1 MGVKWTTDQQHAIEC
16 CKGSVLVSAAAGS
29 GKTTVLVERVIRRL
43 TDEDNPC
50 SAEDLLIVTF
60 TRAATAQMREKIGAA
75 ILKRLSEDPTD
86 RHLRRQ
92 YMLLPFAKICT
103 IDSFCNDLVRENF
116 HALGIS
122 PDYSLLDN
130 ETAVIMKNDVCEAML
145 ERAYEED
152 SDGSFSELSDMMS
165 SGSSDEDFAKLII
178 KMYDISTAYPFPDLW
193 LDSLIEEYSQPDINK
208 SCWGGII
215 KKYVC
220 DMLDYCVS
228 SSNDMMTAMESD
240 PIVAD
245 AYGAAV
251 QSDINMYAEL
261 REKVNR
267 DWDEA
272 LEAFNTVKYMGL
284 GRVPKGYESETK
296 NAVMTARK
304 KLKDLLKKVPNIM
317 CVSSGEHSEDV
328 RLMRGPVTKLIE
340 LVKQFGREY
349 SAEKD
354 KMNSADFSDILHRAL
369 NLLAVSDG
377 SGGYIK
383 TDLAR
388 ELSSHYVEILV
399 DEYQDINEA
408 QDMIFRAISADENN
422 LFTVGDV
429 KQSIYRFRQA
439 MPEIFLRRRST
450 THSFESGKYPLGITL
465 GSNFR
470 SRVGVTSCVN
480 YIFRQLMSTEAG
492 ELEYDDSEALN
503 AAAKYPERDTPD
515 CELHVV
521 TDKGNRADT
530 LEAQARYV
538 ARYIDRTVREGK
550 TLVTKGG
557 ALRPAS
563 YGDFC
568 ILLRTAKNVSSVYA
582 NALSE
587 RGIPVFSP
595 ETGGFFEAAEISF
608 ILSLLRVLDNPVQ
621 DIPLAA
627 VMLSPLFGFSAGEL
641 ADIRASAKERLEA
654 GETEPLYRSVAASA
668 DEGDEKAAAFLKK
681 IESLRRLSLTLSAG
695 ELVRRVCEETGFDA
709 IAGAMPDG
717 ERRRLNI
724 GLLCDYAEKYEAA
737 GNLGLSGFIR
747 FIDKVARTSG
757 DLATAARP
765 SENADIVRIMTVHQ
779 SKGLEF
785 PICIFADMQHAF
797 NERDNTESVLIS
809 SSAGLGM
816 KRRTEDGISVYDT
829 ASRRAAVITSERMGR
844 SEEMRVL
851 YVALT
856 RAKENL
862 IMVTSVPN
870 PEKGLAKVAVECGI
884 GERANPFAVLRM
896 NNFSDLVLMAL
907 MRHPAAD
914 ELRKLSGIDVPIF
927 LPEKDRFKL
936 KVVVSD
942 SESFMTES
950 ANEQKIAAKPVFFD
964 EVQARLDYSDP
975 RSVLSS
981 VPAKRAAS
989 DGSER
994 GINREYFASS
1004 RPAFMSS
1011 GGLTPAQRGTAT
1023 HKFMQFSDYASAR
1036 ADIESE
1042 LARLVDGG
1050 FLSEDEGKAVNI
1062 GAAKRFFMSPLAE
1075 RIFASDNVMREKKF
1089 AALFPAKFFYPEL
1102 TGEAAEEKIVVQG
1115 IADCVFVE
1123 DGELVIVDYKTDTGV
1138 DAEALLDRYSA
1149 QLEIYREALSQALGM
1164 PVKETLLYS
1173 FFMNST
1179 VKVGTA

>member
-1 MGVKWTTDQQHAIEC
+1 MGVNWTTDQRHAIEC
-16 CKGSVLVSAAAGS
+16 RKGSVLVSAAAGS
-29 GKTTVLVERVIRRL
+29 GKTAVLVERVIRRL
-43 TDEDNPC
+43 TDKDNPC

-152 SDGSFSELSDMMS
+152 LDGRFSELSDMMS

-193 LDSLIEEYSQPDINK
+193 LDSLIGEYSQPDINK
-208 SCWGGII
+208 SRWGGII

-228 SSNDMMTAMESD
+228 SSRDMMIAMESD

-261 REKVNR
+261 REKINS

-272 LEAFNTVKYMGL
+272 LEAFKTVKYMSL

-296 NAVMTARK
+296 NVVTTARK
-304 KLKDLLKKVPNIM
+304 KLKDLLKKVPGIM
-317 CVSSGEHSEDV
+317 CVSSEEHADDM
-328 RLMRGPVTKLIE
+328 RLLRDPVTKLIE

-538 ARYIDRTVREGK
+538 AKYIERTVREGK
-550 TLVTKGG
+550 MLVTKGG
-557 ALRPAS
+557 ALHPAS

-654 GETEPLYRSVAASA
+654 GETEPLYRSVAVSA
-668 DEGDEKAAAFLKK
+668 DEGSKKAAAFLKK

-709 IAGAMPDG
+709 IVGAMPDG
-717 ERRRLNI
+717 ERRRLNV

-785 PICIFADMQHAF
+785 PICILADMQHAF

-862 IMVTSVPN
+862 VMVTSVPN

-896 NNFSDLVLMAL
+896 NNFSDLVLAAL

-914 ELRKLSGIDVPIF
+914 ELRKLSGVDVPIF
-927 LPEKDRFKL
+927 LSEKDRFKL

-950 ANEQKIAAKPVFFD
+950 ANEQKIAAKPVFFN

-1023 HKFMQFSDYASAR
+1023 HKFMQFSDYSAAR
-1036 ADIESE
+1036 ANIESE

-1089 AALFPAKFFYPEL
+1089 ASLFPAKFFYPEL

>member
-1 MGVKWTTDQQHAIEC
+1 MGVDWTTDQRHAIEC
-16 CKGSVLVSAAAGS
+16 RKGSVLVSAAAGS
-29 GKTTVLVERVIRRL
+29 GKTAVLVERVIRRL
-43 TDEDNPC
+43 TDKDNPC

-152 SDGSFSELSDMMS
+152 SDGRFSELSDMMS

-193 LDSLIEEYSQPDINK
+193 LDSLIGEYSQPDINK
-208 SCWGGII
+208 SRWGGII

-228 SSNDMMTAMESD
+228 SSRDMMTAMESD

-251 QSDINMYAEL
+251 QNDINMYAEL
-261 REKVNR
+261 REKINS

-272 LEAFNTVKYMGL
+272 LEAFKTVKYMSL

-296 NAVMTARK
+296 NVVTTARK
-304 KLKDLLKKVPNIM
+304 KLKDLLKKVPGIM
-317 CVSSGEHSEDV
+317 CVSSEEHADDM
-328 RLMRGPVTKLIE
+328 RLLRDPVTKLIE

-450 THSFESGKYPLGITL
+450 THSFESGRYPLGITL

-538 ARYIDRTVREGK
+538 AKYIERTVREGK
-550 TLVTKGG
+550 MLVTKGG
-557 ALRPAS
+557 ALHPAS

-641 ADIRASAKERLEA
+641 ADIRASAKERLET
-654 GETEPLYRSVAASA
+654 GETEPLYRSVAVSA
-668 DEGDEKAAAFLKK
+668 DEGSKKAAAFLKK

-695 ELVRRVCEETGFDA
+695 ELVRRVCDETGFDA
-709 IAGAMPDG
+709 VVGAMPDG
-717 ERRRLNI
+717 ERRRLNV

-785 PICIFADMQHAF
+785 PICILADMQHAF

-829 ASRRAAVITSERMGR
+829 ASRRATVITSERMGR

-862 IMVTSVPN
+862 VMVTSVPN

-896 NNFSDLVLMAL
+896 NNFSDLVLTAL

-914 ELRKLSGIDVPIF
+914 ELRKLSGVDVPIF
-927 LPEKDRFKL
+927 LSEKDRFKL

-950 ANEQKIAAKPVFFD
+950 ANEQKIAAKPVFFN

-1023 HKFMQFSDYASAR
+1023 HKFMQFSDYSAAR
-1036 ADIESE
+1036 ANIESE

>member
-1 MGVKWTTDQQHAIEC
+1 MGVNWTTDQRHAIEC
-16 CKGSVLVSAAAGS
+16 RKGSVLVSAAAGS
-29 GKTTVLVERVIRRL
+29 GKTAVLVERVIRRL
-43 TDEDNPC
+43 TDKDNPC

-152 SDGSFSELSDMMS
+152 LDGRFSELSDMMS

-178 KMYDISTAYPFPDLW
+178 KIYDISTAYPFPDLW
-193 LDSLIEEYSQPDINK
+193 LDSLIGEYSQPDINK
-208 SCWGGII
+208 SRWGGII

-228 SSNDMMTAMESD
+228 SSRDMMTAMESD

-251 QSDINMYAEL
+251 QSDINMYVEL
-261 REKVNR
+261 REKINS

-272 LEAFNTVKYMGL
+272 LEAFKTVKYMSL

-296 NAVMTARK
+296 NVVTTARK
-304 KLKDLLKKVPNIM
+304 KLKDLLKKVPGIM
-317 CVSSGEHSEDV
+317 CVSSEEHADDM
-328 RLMRGPVTKLIE
+328 RLLRDPVTKLIE

-369 NLLAVSDG
+369 ILLAVSDG

-538 ARYIDRTVREGK
+538 AKYIERTVREGK

-557 ALRPAS
+557 ALHPAS

-641 ADIRASAKERLEA
+641 ADIRASAKERLET

-668 DEGDEKAAAFLKK
+668 DEGNEKAAAFLKK

-709 IAGAMPDG
+709 IVGAMPDG
-717 ERRRLNI
+717 ERRRLNV

-785 PICIFADMQHAF
+785 PICILADMQHAF

-862 IMVTSVPN
+862 VMVTSVPN

-896 NNFSDLVLMAL
+896 NNFSDLVLTAL

-914 ELRKLSGIDVPIF
+914 ELRKLSGVDVPIF
-927 LPEKDRFKL
+927 LSEKDRFKL

-950 ANEQKIAAKPVFFD
+950 ANEQKMAAKPVFFN

-989 DGSER
+989 DGSEH

-1023 HKFMQFSDYASAR
+1023 HKFMQFSDYSAAR
-1036 ADIESE
+1036 AGIESE

>member
-240 PIVAD
+240 SIVAD

-328 RLMRGPVTKLIE
+328 RLMRGPMAKLIE

-503 AAAKYPERDTPD
+503 AAAEYPERDTPD

-557 ALRPAS
+557 ALHPAS

-668 DEGDEKAAAFLKK
+668 DEGNEKAAAFLKK

-709 IAGAMPDG
+709 IVGAMPDG

-914 ELRKLSGIDVPIF
+914 ELRKLSGVDVPIF
-927 LPEKDRFKL
+927 LSEKDRFKL

-950 ANEQKIAAKPVFFD
+950 ANEQKMAAKPVFFN

-1023 HKFMQFSDYASAR
+1023 HKFMQFSDYSAAR
-1036 ADIESE
+1036 AGIESE

-1115 IADCVFVE
+1115 IADCVLVE
-1123 DGELVIVDYKTDTGV
+1123 DGELVVVDYKTDTGV

>member
-1 MGVKWTTDQQHAIEC
+1 MGVDWTTDQRHAIEC
-16 CKGSVLVSAAAGS
+16 RKGSVLVSAAAGS
-29 GKTTVLVERVIRRL
+29 GKTAVLVERVIRRL
-43 TDEDNPC
+43 TDKDNPC

-152 SDGSFSELSDMMS
+152 SDGRFSELSDMMS

-193 LDSLIEEYSQPDINK
+193 LDSLIGEYSQPDINK
-208 SCWGGII
+208 SRWGGII

-228 SSNDMMTAMESD
+228 SSRDMMTAMESD

-251 QSDINMYAEL
+251 QNDINMYAEL
-261 REKVNR
+261 REKINS

-272 LEAFNTVKYMGL
+272 LEAFKTVKYMSL

-296 NAVMTARK
+296 NVVTTARK
-304 KLKDLLKKVPNIM
+304 KLKDLLKKVPGIM
-317 CVSSGEHSEDV
+317 CVSSEEHADDM
-328 RLMRGPVTKLIE
+328 RLLRDPVTKLIE

-422 LFTVGDV
+422 LFIVGDV

-470 SRVGVTSCVN
+470 SRLGVTSCVN

-492 ELEYDDSEALN
+492 ELEYDDFEALN

-538 ARYIDRTVREGK
+538 AKYIERTVREGK
-550 TLVTKGG
+550 MLVTKGG
-557 ALRPAS
+557 ALHPAS

-654 GETEPLYRSVAASA
+654 GETEPLYRSVAVSA
-668 DEGDEKAAAFLKK
+668 DEGSKKAAAFLKK

-709 IAGAMPDG
+709 IVGAMPDG
-717 ERRRLNI
+717 ERRRLNV

-785 PICIFADMQHAF
+785 PICILADMQHAF

-862 IMVTSVPN
+862 VMVTSVPN

-896 NNFSDLVLMAL
+896 NNFSDLVLTAL

-914 ELRKLSGIDVPIF
+914 ELRKLSGVDVPIF

-950 ANEQKIAAKPVFFD
+950 ANEQKIAAKPVFFN

-1023 HKFMQFSDYASAR
+1023 HKFMQFSDYSAAR
-1036 ADIESE
+1036 AGIESE

-1173 FFMNST
+1173 FFMNSA

>member
-1 MGVKWTTDQQHAIEC
+1 MGVNWTTDQRHAIEC
-16 CKGSVLVSAAAGS
+16 RKGSVLVSAAAGS
-29 GKTTVLVERVIRRL
+29 GKTAVLVERVIRRL
-43 TDEDNPC
+43 TDKDNPC

-152 SDGSFSELSDMMS
+152 SDGRFSELSDMMS

-208 SCWGGII
+208 SRWGGII

-228 SSNDMMTAMESD
+228 SSRDMMTAMESD

-261 REKVNR
+261 REKINS

-272 LEAFNTVKYMGL
+272 LEAFKTVKYMSL

-296 NAVMTARK
+296 NVVTTARK
-304 KLKDLLKKVPNIM
+304 KLKDLLKKVPGIM
-317 CVSSGEHSEDV
+317 CVSSEEHADDM
-328 RLMRGPVTKLIE
+328 RLLRDPVTKLIE

-538 ARYIDRTVREGK
+538 AKYIERTVREGK
-550 TLVTKGG
+550 MLVTKGG
-557 ALRPAS
+557 ALHPAS

-654 GETEPLYRSVAASA
+654 GETEPLYRSVAVSA
-668 DEGDEKAAAFLKK
+668 DGGSKKAAAFLKK

-709 IAGAMPDG
+709 LVGAMPDG
-717 ERRRLNI
+717 ERRRLNV

-785 PICIFADMQHAF
+785 PICILADMQHAF

-829 ASRRAAVITSERMGR
+829 ASRRATVITSERMGR

-862 IMVTSVPN
+862 VMVTSVPN

-896 NNFSDLVLMAL
+896 NNFSDLVLTAL

-914 ELRKLSGIDVPIF
+914 KLRKLSGVDVPIF
-927 LPEKDRFKL
+927 LSEKDRFKL

-950 ANEQKIAAKPVFFD
+950 ANEQKIAAKPVFFN

-1023 HKFMQFSDYASAR
+1023 HKFMQFSDYSAAR
-1036 ADIESE
+1036 AGIESE

>member
-1 MGVKWTTDQQHAIEC
+1 MGVNWTTDQRHAIEC

-152 SDGSFSELSDMMS
+152 SDGSFSGLSDMMS

-228 SSNDMMTAMESD
+228 SSNDMMAAMESD

-377 SGGYIK
+377 RGGYIK

-408 QDMIFRAISADENN
+408 QDMIFKAISADENN

-557 ALRPAS
+557 TLHPAS

-862 IMVTSVPN
+862 VMVTSVPN

-896 NNFSDLVLMAL
+896 NNFSDLVLTAL

-914 ELRKLSGIDVPIF
+914 ELRKLSGVDVPIF

-964 EVQARLDYSDP
+964 EVCERLDYSDP

-1023 HKFMQFSDYASAR
+1023 HKFMQFSDYAAAR

-1050 FLSEDEGKAVNI
+1050 FLSEDEGKAVNVS
-1062 GAAKRFFMSPLAE
+1062 AAKRFFMSSLAE

-1123 DGELVIVDYKTDTGV
+1123 DGKLVIVDYKTDTGV

-1149 QLEIYREALSQALGM
+1149 QLGIYREALSQALGM

-1179 VKVGTA
+1179 VKVGTV

>member
-16 CKGSVLVSAAAGS
+16 RKGSVLVSAAAGS

-152 SDGSFSELSDMMS
+152 SDGSFSGLSDMMS

-240 PIVAD
+240 SIVAD

-304 KLKDLLKKVPNIM
+304 KLKELLKKVPNIM

-354 KMNSADFSDILHRAL
+354 KMNSADFSDILHRTL

-377 SGGYIK
+377 RGGYIK

-408 QDMIFRAISADENN
+408 QDMIFKAISADENN

-450 THSFESGKYPLGITL
+450 THSFESGEYPLGITL

-550 TLVTKGG
+550 MLVTKGG
-557 ALRPAS
+557 ALHPAS

-654 GETEPLYRSVAASA
+654 GETEPLYRSVAVSA
-668 DEGDEKAAAFLKK
+668 DEGSKKAAAFLKK

-785 PICIFADMQHAF
+785 PICILADMQHAF

-896 NNFSDLVLMAL
+896 NNFSDLVLTAL

-914 ELRKLSGIDVPIF
+914 ELRKLSGVDVPIF

-964 EVQARLDYSDP
+964 EVCERLDYSDP

-1023 HKFMQFSDYASAR
+1023 HKFMQFSDYAAAR

-1050 FLSEDEGKAVNI
+1050 FLSEDEGKAVNVS
-1062 GAAKRFFMSPLAE
+1062 AAKRFFMSSLAE

-1102 TGEAAEEKIVVQG
+1102 TDEAAEEKIVVQG

-1123 DGELVIVDYKTDTGV
+1123 DGKLVIVDYKTDTGV

-1149 QLEIYREALSQALGM
+1149 QLGIYREALSQALGM

-1179 VKVGTA
+1179 VKVGTV

>member
-1 MGVKWTTDQQHAIEC
+1 MGVNWTTDQRHAIEC
-16 CKGSVLVSAAAGS
+16 RKGSVLVSAAAGS
-29 GKTTVLVERVIRRL
+29 GKTAVLVERVIRRL
-43 TDEDNPC
+43 TDKDNPC

-152 SDGSFSELSDMMS
+152 SDGSFSGLSDMMS

-193 LDSLIEEYSQPDINK
+193 LDSLIGEYSQPDINK
-208 SCWGGII
+208 SRWGGII

-228 SSNDMMTAMESD
+228 SSRDMMTAMESD

-261 REKVNR
+261 REKINS

-272 LEAFNTVKYMGL
+272 LEAFKTVKYMSL

-296 NAVMTARK
+296 NVVTTARK
-304 KLKDLLKKVPNIM
+304 KLKDLLKKVPGIM
-317 CVSSGEHSEDV
+317 CVSSEEHADDM
-328 RLMRGPVTKLIE
+328 RLLRDPVTKLIE

-538 ARYIDRTVREGK
+538 ARYIERTVREGK
-550 TLVTKGG
+550 MLVTKGG
-557 ALRPAS
+557 ALHPAS

-654 GETEPLYRSVAASA
+654 GETEPLYRSVTASA
-668 DEGDEKAAAFLKK
+668 DEGSKKAAAFLKK

-709 IAGAMPDG
+709 IVGAMPDG
-717 ERRRLNI
+717 ERRRLNV

-785 PICIFADMQHAF
+785 PICILADMQHAF

-862 IMVTSVPN
+862 VMVTSVPN

-896 NNFSDLVLMAL
+896 NNFSDLVLTAL

-914 ELRKLSGIDVPIF
+914 ELRKLSGVDVPIF
-927 LPEKDRFKL
+927 LSEKDRFKL

-950 ANEQKIAAKPVFFD
+950 ANEQKIAAKPVFFN

-1023 HKFMQFSDYASAR
+1023 HKFMQFSNYAAAR
-1036 ADIESE
+1036 AGIESE

-1089 AALFPAKFFYPEL
+1089 ASLFPAKFFYPEL

>member
-29 GKTTVLVERVIRRL
+29 GKTAVLVERVIRRL
-43 TDEDNPC
+43 TDKDNPC

-60 TRAATAQMREKIGAA
+60 TRAATAQMREKIGAT

-152 SDGSFSELSDMMS
+152 SDGSFSGLSDMMS

-240 PIVAD
+240 SIVAD

-354 KMNSADFSDILHRAL
+354 KMDSADFSDILHRAL

-377 SGGYIK
+377 RGGYIK
-383 TDLAR
+383 TDLAC

-408 QDMIFRAISADENN
+408 QDMIFKAISADENN

-439 MPEIFLRRRST
+439 MPEIFLRRRGT

-557 ALRPAS
+557 ALHPAS

-709 IAGAMPDG
+709 IVGAMPDG

-862 IMVTSVPN
+862 VMVTSVPN

-896 NNFSDLVLMAL
+896 NNFSDLVLTAL

-914 ELRKLSGIDVPIF
+914 ELRKLSGVDVPIF

-964 EVQARLDYSDP
+964 EVCERLDYSDP

-1023 HKFMQFSDYASAR
+1023 HKFMQFSDYAAAR

-1050 FLSEDEGKAVNI
+1050 FLSEDEGKAANI
-1062 GAAKRFFMSPLAE
+1062 GAAKRFFMSSLAE

-1149 QLEIYREALSQALGM
+1149 QLGIYREALSQALGM

-1179 VKVGTA
+1179 VKVGTV

>member
-1 MGVKWTTDQQHAIEC
+1 MGVNWTTDQRHAIEC
-16 CKGSVLVSAAAGS
+16 RKGSVLVSAAAGS
-29 GKTTVLVERVIRRL
+29 GKTAVLVERVIRRL
-43 TDEDNPC
+43 TDKNNPC

-152 SDGSFSELSDMMS
+152 SDGRFSELSDMMS

-193 LDSLIEEYSQPDINK
+193 LDSLIGEYSQPDINK
-208 SCWGGII
+208 SRWGGII

-228 SSNDMMTAMESD
+228 SSRDVMTAMESD

-251 QSDINMYAEL
+251 QSDINMYVEL
-261 REKVNR
+261 REKINS

-272 LEAFNTVKYMGL
+272 LEAFKTVKYMSL

-296 NAVMTARK
+296 NVVTTARK
-304 KLKDLLKKVPNIM
+304 KLKDLLKKVPGIM
-317 CVSSGEHSEDV
+317 CVSSEEHADDM
-328 RLMRGPVTKLIE
+328 RLLRDPVTKLIE

-538 ARYIDRTVREGK
+538 AKYIERTVREGK
-550 TLVTKGG
+550 MLVTKGG
-557 ALRPAS
+557 ALHPAS

-587 RGIPVFSP
+587 RDIPVFSP

-641 ADIRASAKERLEA
+641 ADIRASAKERLET
-654 GETEPLYRSVAASA
+654 GETEPLYRSVAVSA
-668 DEGDEKAAAFLKK
+668 DEGSKKAAAFLKK

-709 IAGAMPDG
+709 IVGAMPDG
-717 ERRRLNI
+717 ERRRLNV

-785 PICIFADMQHAF
+785 PICILADMQHAF

-862 IMVTSVPN
+862 VMVTSVPN

-896 NNFSDLVLMAL
+896 NNFSDLVLTAL

-914 ELRKLSGIDVPIF
+914 ELRKLSGVDVPIF
-927 LPEKDRFKL
+927 LSEKDRFKL

-950 ANEQKIAAKPVFFD
+950 ANEQKIAAKPVFFN

-1023 HKFMQFSDYASAR
+1023 HKFMQFSDYSAAR
-1036 ADIESE
+1036 AGIESE

>member
-130 ETAVIMKNDVCEAML
+130 ETAVIMKNDICEVML

-152 SDGSFSELSDMMS
+152 LDGSFSGLSDMMS

-228 SSNDMMTAMESD
+228 SSNDMMAAMESD
-240 PIVAD
+240 SIVAD

-251 QSDINMYAEL
+251 QSDINMYADL
-261 REKVNR
+261 REKVNS

-272 LEAFNTVKYMGL
+272 LEAFKTVKYMSL

-296 NAVMTARK
+296 NVVTTARK
-304 KLKDLLKKVPNIM
+304 KLKDLLKKVPGIM
-317 CVSSGEHSEDV
+317 CVSSEEHADDM
-328 RLMRGPVTKLIE
+328 RLLRDPVTKLIE

-408 QDMIFRAISADENN
+408 QDMIFRAISVDENN

-503 AAAKYPERDTPD
+503 AAAEYPERDTPD

-557 ALRPAS
+557 ALHPAS

-668 DEGDEKAAAFLKK
+668 DEGNEKAAAFLKK

-709 IAGAMPDG
+709 IVGAMPDG
-717 ERRRLNI
+717 ERRRLNV

-862 IMVTSVPN
+862 VMVTSVPN

-927 LPEKDRFKL
+927 LPEKDRFRL

-950 ANEQKIAAKPVFFD
+950 ANEQKIAAKPVFFN

-975 RSVLSS
+975 RSALSS

-1023 HKFMQFSDYASAR
+1023 HKFMQFSDYAAAR

-1138 DAEALLDRYSA
+1138 DTEALLDRYSA

>member
-152 SDGSFSELSDMMS
+152 SDGSFSGLSDMMS

-208 SCWGGII
+208 SCWGVII

-228 SSNDMMTAMESD
+228 SSNDMMAAMESD
-240 PIVAD
+240 SIVAD

-284 GRVPKGYESETK
+284 GRVSKGYESETK

-304 KLKDLLKKVPNIM
+304 KLKDLLRKVPNIM

-377 SGGYIK
+377 RGGYIK

-408 QDMIFRAISADENN
+408 QDMIFKAISADENN

-503 AAAKYPERDTPD
+503 AAAEYPERDTPD

-557 ALRPAS
+557 ALHPAS

-785 PICIFADMQHAF
+785 PICILADMQHAF

-896 NNFSDLVLMAL
+896 NNFSDLVLTAL

-914 ELRKLSGIDVPIF
+914 ELRKLSGVDLPIF

-964 EVQARLDYSDP
+964 EVCERLDYSDP

-1023 HKFMQFSDYASAR
+1023 HKFMQFSNYAAAR

-1062 GAAKRFFMSPLAE
+1062 GAAKRFFMSSFAE

-1123 DGELVIVDYKTDTGV
+1123 DGKLVIVDYKTDTGV

-1149 QLEIYREALSQALGM
+1149 QLGIYREALSQALGM

-1179 VKVGTA
+1179 VKVGTV

>member
-1 MGVKWTTDQQHAIEC
+1 MGVNWTTDQRHAIEC
-16 CKGSVLVSAAAGS
+16 RKGSVLVSAAAGS
-29 GKTTVLVERVIRRL
+29 GKTAVLVERVIRRL
-43 TDEDNPC
+43 TDKDNPC

-86 RHLRRQ
+86 RHLRCQ

-152 SDGSFSELSDMMS
+152 LDGRFSELSDMMS

-193 LDSLIEEYSQPDINK
+193 LDSLIGEYSQPDINK
-208 SCWGGII
+208 SRWGGII

-228 SSNDMMTAMESD
+228 SSRDMMTAMESD

-261 REKVNR
+261 REKINS

-272 LEAFNTVKYMGL
+272 LEAFKTVKYMSL

-296 NAVMTARK
+296 NVVTTARK
-304 KLKDLLKKVPNIM
+304 KLKDLLKKVPGIM
-317 CVSSGEHSEDV
+317 CVSSEEHADDM
-328 RLMRGPVTKLIE
+328 RLLRDPVTKLIE

-538 ARYIDRTVREGK
+538 AKYIERTVREGK
-550 TLVTKGG
+550 MLVTKGG
-557 ALRPAS
+557 ALHPAS

-654 GETEPLYRSVAASA
+654 GETEPLYRSVAVSA
-668 DEGDEKAAAFLKK
+668 DEGSKKAAAFLKK

-709 IAGAMPDG
+709 VVGAMPDG
-717 ERRRLNI
+717 ERRRLNV

-785 PICIFADMQHAF
+785 PICILADMQHAF

-829 ASRRAAVITSERMGR
+829 ASRRATVITSERMGR

-862 IMVTSVPN
+862 VMVTSVPN

-896 NNFSDLVLMAL
+896 NNFSDLVLTAL

-914 ELRKLSGIDVPIF
+914 ELRKLSGVDVPIF
-927 LPEKDRFKL
+927 LSEKDRFKL

-950 ANEQKIAAKPVFFD
+950 ANEQKIAAKPVFFN

-1023 HKFMQFSDYASAR
+1023 HKFMQFSDYSAAR
-1036 ADIESE
+1036 ANIESE

-1089 AALFPAKFFYPEL
+1089 ASLFPAKFFYPEL

>member
-29 GKTTVLVERVIRRL
+29 GKTAVLVERVIRRL
-43 TDEDNPC
+43 TDKDNPC

-152 SDGSFSELSDMMS
+152 SDGSFSGLSDMMS

-208 SCWGGII
+208 SCWGVII

-228 SSNDMMTAMESD
+228 SSNDMMAAMESD
-240 PIVAD
+240 SIVAD
-245 AYGAAV
+245 AYSAAV

-296 NAVMTARK
+296 NTVMTARK
-304 KLKDLLKKVPNIM
+304 KLKELLKKVPNIM

-377 SGGYIK
+377 RGGYIK

-408 QDMIFRAISADENN
+408 QDMIFKAISADENN

-450 THSFESGKYPLGITL
+450 THSFESGEYPLGITL

-709 IAGAMPDG
+709 IVGAMPDG

-862 IMVTSVPN
+862 VMVTSVPN

-896 NNFSDLVLMAL
+896 NNFSDLVLTAL

-914 ELRKLSGIDVPIF
+914 ELRKLSGVDVPIF

-964 EVQARLDYSDP
+964 EVCERLDYSDP

-1023 HKFMQFSDYASAR
+1023 HKFMQFSDYAAAR

-1050 FLSEDEGKAVNI
+1050 FLSEDEGKAVNVS
-1062 GAAKRFFMSPLAE
+1062 AAKRFFMSSLAE

-1123 DGELVIVDYKTDTGV
+1123 DGKLVIVDYKTDTGV

-1149 QLEIYREALSQALGM
+1149 QLGIYREALSQALGM

-1179 VKVGTA
+1179 VKVGTV

>member
-16 CKGSVLVSAAAGS
+16 RKGSVLVSAAAGS

-152 SDGSFSELSDMMS
+152 SDGSFSGLSDMMS

-228 SSNDMMTAMESD
+228 SSNDMMAAMESD
-240 PIVAD
+240 SIVAD

-354 KMNSADFSDILHRAL
+354 EMNSADFSDILHRAL

-377 SGGYIK
+377 RGGYIK

-408 QDMIFRAISADENN
+408 QDMIFKAISADENN

-492 ELEYDDSEALN
+492 ELKYDDSEALN

-557 ALRPAS
+557 ALHPAS

-587 RGIPVFSP
+587 RGIPIFSP

-709 IAGAMPDG
+709 IVGAMPDG
-717 ERRRLNI
+717 ERRRLNV

-785 PICIFADMQHAF
+785 PICILADMQHAF

-862 IMVTSVPN
+862 VMVTSVPN

-914 ELRKLSGIDVPIF
+914 ELRKLSGVDVPIF

-964 EVQARLDYSDP
+964 EVCERLDYSDP

-1023 HKFMQFSDYASAR
+1023 HKFMQFSDYAAAR

-1050 FLSEDEGKAVNI
+1050 FLSEEEGKAVNVS
-1062 GAAKRFFMSPLAE
+1062 AAKRFFMSSLAE

-1102 TGEAAEEKIVVQG
+1102 MGEAAEEKIVVQG

-1123 DGELVIVDYKTDTGV
+1123 DGKLVIVDYKTDTGV

-1179 VKVGTA
+1179 VKVGTV

>member
-16 CKGSVLVSAAAGS
+16 RKGSVLVSAAAGS
-29 GKTTVLVERVIRRL
+29 GKTAVLVERVIRRL
-43 TDEDNPC
+43 TDKDNPC

-145 ERAYEED
+145 ERAYEENL
-152 SDGSFSELSDMMS
+152 DGRFSELSDMMS

-193 LDSLIEEYSQPDINK
+193 LDSLIGEYSQPDINK
-208 SCWGGII
+208 SRWGGII

-228 SSNDMMTAMESD
+228 SSNDMMAAMESD
-240 PIVAD
+240 SIVAD

-261 REKVNR
+261 HEKVNR

-377 SGGYIK
+377 RGGYIK

-408 QDMIFRAISADENN
+408 QDMIFKAISADENN

-530 LEAQARYV
+530 LEAQARYI
-538 ARYIDRTVREGK
+538 AKYIERTVREGK
-550 TLVTKGG
+550 MLVTKGG
-557 ALRPAS
+557 ALHPAS

-654 GETEPLYRSVAASA
+654 GETEPLYRSVAVSA
-668 DEGDEKAAAFLKK
+668 DGGSKKAAAFLKK

-709 IAGAMPDG
+709 IVGAMPDG

-785 PICIFADMQHAF
+785 PICILADMQHAF
-797 NERDNTESVLIS
+797 NERDNIESVLIS

-862 IMVTSVPN
+862 VMVTSVPN

-914 ELRKLSGIDVPIF
+914 ELRKLSGVDVPIF

-964 EVQARLDYSDP
+964 EVCERLDYSDP

-981 VPAKRAAS
+981 VSAKRAAS

-1023 HKFMQFSDYASAR
+1023 HKFMQFSDYAAAR

-1149 QLEIYREALSQALGM
+1149 QLGIYREALSQALGM

-1179 VKVGTA
+1179 VKVGTV

>member
-1 MGVKWTTDQQHAIEC
+1 MGVNWTTDQRHAIEC
-16 CKGSVLVSAAAGS
+16 RKGSVLVSAAAGS
-29 GKTTVLVERVIRRL
+29 GKTAVLVERVIRRL
-43 TDEDNPC
+43 TDKDNPC

-152 SDGSFSELSDMMS
+152 LDGRFSELSDMMS

-193 LDSLIEEYSQPDINK
+193 LDSLIGEYSQPDINK
-208 SCWGGII
+208 SRWGGII

-228 SSNDMMTAMESD
+228 SSRDMMTAMESD

-261 REKVNR
+261 REKINS

-272 LEAFNTVKYMGL
+272 LEAFKTVKYMSL

-296 NAVMTARK
+296 NVVTTARK
-304 KLKDLLKKVPNIM
+304 KLKDLLKKVPGIM
-317 CVSSGEHSEDV
+317 CVSSEEHADDM
-328 RLMRGPVTKLIE
+328 RLLRDPVTKLIE

-538 ARYIDRTVREGK
+538 AKYIERTVREGK
-550 TLVTKGG
+550 MLVTKGG
-557 ALRPAS
+557 ALHPAS

-641 ADIRASAKERLEA
+641 ADIRASAKERLET

-709 IAGAMPDG
+709 IVGAMPDG
-717 ERRRLNI
+717 ERRRLNV

-785 PICIFADMQHAF
+785 PICILADMQHAF

-862 IMVTSVPN
+862 VMVTSVPN

-884 GERANPFAVLRM
+884 GERANPFAVLIM
-896 NNFSDLVLMAL
+896 NNFSDLVLTAL

-914 ELRKLSGIDVPIF
+914 ELRKLSGVDVPIF
-927 LPEKDRFKL
+927 LSEKDRFKL

-950 ANEQKIAAKPVFFD
+950 ANEQKIAAKPVFFN

-1023 HKFMQFSDYASAR
+1023 HKFMQFSDYSAAR
-1036 ADIESE
+1036 AGIESE

-1089 AALFPAKFFYPEL
+1089 ASLFPAKFFYPEL

-1138 DAEALLDRYSA
+1138 DAETLLDRYSA

>member
-29 GKTTVLVERVIRRL
+29 GKTAVLVERVIRRL

-152 SDGSFSELSDMMS
+152 SDGSFSGLSDMMS

-240 PIVAD
+240 SIVAD

-304 KLKDLLKKVPNIM
+304 KLKELLKKVPNIM

-377 SGGYIK
+377 RGGYIK

-408 QDMIFRAISADENN
+408 QDMIFKAISADENN

-450 THSFESGKYPLGITL
+450 THSFESGEYPLGITL

-557 ALRPAS
+557 ALHPAS

-654 GETEPLYRSVAASA
+654 GETEPLYRSVTASA

-797 NERDNTESVLIS
+797 NERDNTEAVLIS

-862 IMVTSVPN
+862 VMVTSVPN

-914 ELRKLSGIDVPIF
+914 ELRKLSGVDVPIF

-950 ANEQKIAAKPVFFD
+950 ANEQKIAAKPVFFN
-964 EVQARLDYSDP
+964 EVCERLDYSDP

-1023 HKFMQFSDYASAR
+1023 HKFMQFSNYAAAR

-1062 GAAKRFFMSPLAE
+1062 GAAKRFFMSLLAE

-1123 DGELVIVDYKTDTGV
+1123 DGKLVIVDYKTDTGV

-1149 QLEIYREALSQALGM
+1149 QLGIYREALSQALGM

-1179 VKVGTA
+1179 VKVGTV

>member
-86 RHLRRQ
+86 RHLRCQ

-152 SDGSFSELSDMMS
+152 SDGSFSGLSDMMS

-208 SCWGGII
+208 SCWGVII

-228 SSNDMMTAMESD
+228 SSNDMMAAMESD
-240 PIVAD
+240 SIVAD

-284 GRVPKGYESETK
+284 GRVSKGYESETK

-304 KLKDLLKKVPNIM
+304 KLKDLLRKVPNIM

-377 SGGYIK
+377 RGGYIK

-408 QDMIFRAISADENN
+408 QDMIFKAISADENN

-503 AAAKYPERDTPD
+503 AAAEYPERDTPD

-557 ALRPAS
+557 ALHPAS

-785 PICIFADMQHAF
+785 PICILADMQHAF

-896 NNFSDLVLMAL
+896 NNFSDLVLTAL

-914 ELRKLSGIDVPIF
+914 ELRKLSGVDVPIF

-942 SESFMTES
+942 SESFMAES

-964 EVQARLDYSDP
+964 EVCERLDYSDP

-1023 HKFMQFSDYASAR
+1023 HKFMQFSNYAAAR

-1042 LARLVDGG
+1042 LARLVDVG

-1123 DGELVIVDYKTDTGV
+1123 DGKLVIVDYKTDTGV

-1149 QLEIYREALSQALGM
+1149 QLGIYREALSQALGM

-1179 VKVGTA
+1179 VKVGTV

>member
-1 MGVKWTTDQQHAIEC
+1 MGVDWTTDQRHAIEC
-16 CKGSVLVSAAAGS
+16 RKGSVLVSAAAGS

-152 SDGSFSELSDMMS
+152 SDGSFSGLSDMMS

-272 LEAFNTVKYMGL
+272 LEAFKTVKYMSL

-296 NAVMTARK
+296 NVVTTARK

-340 LVKQFGREY
+340 LVKQFAREY

-503 AAAKYPERDTPD
+503 AAAEYPERDTPD

-538 ARYIDRTVREGK
+538 ARYIDRTAREGK

-717 ERRRLNI
+717 ERRRLNV

-927 LPEKDRFKL
+927 LPEKDRFRL

-950 ANEQKIAAKPVFFD
+950 ANEQKTAAKPVFFD

-1023 HKFMQFSDYASAR
+1023 HKFMQFSDYAAAR

-1138 DAEALLDRYSA
+1138 DAEAQHDRYSA

-1173 FFMNST
+1173 FLMNST

>member
-86 RHLRRQ
+86 RHLRCQ

-152 SDGSFSELSDMMS
+152 SDGSFSGLSDMMS

-228 SSNDMMTAMESD
+228 SSNDMMAAMESD
-240 PIVAD
+240 SIVAD

-272 LEAFNTVKYMGL
+272 LEAFNTVKYMSL

-328 RLMRGPVTKLIE
+328 RLMCGPVTKLIE

-377 SGGYIK
+377 RGGYIK

-408 QDMIFRAISADENN
+408 QDMIFKAISADENN

-557 ALRPAS
+557 ALHPAS

-668 DEGDEKAAAFLKK
+668 DEGDEKAATFLKK

-785 PICIFADMQHAF
+785 PICILADMQHAF

-896 NNFSDLVLMAL
+896 NNFSDLVLTAL

-914 ELRKLSGIDVPIF
+914 ELRKLSGVDVPIF

-964 EVQARLDYSDP
+964 EVCGRLDYSDP

-1023 HKFMQFSDYASAR
+1023 HKFMQFSDYAAAR
-1036 ADIESE
+1036 VDIESE
-1042 LARLVDGG
+1042 LARLVDDG

-1149 QLEIYREALSQALGM
+1149 QLGIYREALSQALGM

-1179 VKVGTA
+1179 VKVGTV

>member
-1 MGVKWTTDQQHAIEC
+1 MGVDWTTDQRHAIEC
-16 CKGSVLVSAAAGS
+16 RKGSVLVSAAAGS

-272 LEAFNTVKYMGL
+272 LEAFKTVKYMSL

-296 NAVMTARK
+296 NVVTTARK

-340 LVKQFGREY
+340 LVKQFAREY

-439 MPEIFLRRRST
+439 IPEIFLRRRST

-503 AAAKYPERDTPD
+503 AAAEYPERDTPD

-717 ERRRLNI
+717 ERRRLNV

-927 LPEKDRFKL
+927 LPEKDRFRL

-950 ANEQKIAAKPVFFD
+950 ANEQKTAAKPVFFD

-1023 HKFMQFSDYASAR
+1023 HKFMQFSDYAAAR

>member
-152 SDGSFSELSDMMS
+152 SDGSFSGLSDMMS

-193 LDSLIEEYSQPDINK
+193 LDSLIWEYSQPDINK
-208 SCWGGII
+208 SRWGGII

-228 SSNDMMTAMESD
+228 SSRDMMTAMESD

-261 REKVNR
+261 REKINS

-272 LEAFNTVKYMGL
+272 LEAFKTVKYMSL

-296 NAVMTARK
+296 NVVTTARK
-304 KLKDLLKKVPNIM
+304 KLKDLLKKVPGIM
-317 CVSSGEHSEDV
+317 CVSSEEHADDM
-328 RLMRGPVTKLIE
+328 RLLRDPVTKLIE

-503 AAAKYPERDTPD
+503 AAAEYPERDTPD

-747 FIDKVARTSG
+747 FIDKVARMSG

-927 LPEKDRFKL
+927 LPEKDRFRL

-950 ANEQKIAAKPVFFD
+950 ANEQKTAAKPVFFD

-975 RSVLSS
+975 RSALSS

-1023 HKFMQFSDYASAR
+1023 HKFMQFSDYAAAR

-1179 VKVGTA
+1179 VKVGTV

>member
-1 MGVKWTTDQQHAIEC
+1 MGVNWTTDQRHAIEC
-16 CKGSVLVSAAAGS
+16 RKGSVLVSAAAGS
-29 GKTTVLVERVIRRL
+29 GKTAVLVERVIRRL
-43 TDEDNPC
+43 TDKDNPC

-152 SDGSFSELSDMMS
+152 SDGSFSGLSDMMS

-178 KMYDISTAYPFPDLW
+178 KIYDISTAYPFPDLW

-284 GRVPKGYESETK
+284 GRVSKGYESETK

-317 CVSSGEHSEDV
+317 CVSSGEHAEDV

-354 KMNSADFSDILHRAL
+354 KMNSADFSDILHRAF

-377 SGGYIK
+377 RGGYIK

-408 QDMIFRAISADENN
+408 QDMIFKAISADENN

-557 ALRPAS
+557 ALHPAS

-668 DEGDEKAAAFLKK
+668 DEGDEKTAAFLKK

-785 PICIFADMQHAF
+785 PICILADMQHVF

-862 IMVTSVPN
+862 VMVTSVPN

-896 NNFSDLVLMAL
+896 NNFSDLVLTAL

-914 ELRKLSGIDVPIF
+914 ELRKLSGVDVPIF

-964 EVQARLDYSDP
+964 EVCERLDYSDP

-1023 HKFMQFSDYASAR
+1023 HKFMQFSNYAAAR

-1050 FLSEDEGKAVNI
+1050 FLSEDEGKAVNVS
-1062 GAAKRFFMSPLAE
+1062 AAKRFFMSSLAE

-1123 DGELVIVDYKTDTGV
+1123 DGKLVIVDYKTDTGV

-1149 QLEIYREALSQALGM
+1149 QLGIYREALSQALGM
-1164 PVKETLLYS
+1164 PVKETILYS

-1179 VKVGTA
+1179 VKVGTV

>member
-50 SAEDLLIVTF
+50 SAENLLIVTF

-152 SDGSFSELSDMMS
+152 SDGSFSGLSDMMS

-245 AYGAAV
+245 AYGTAV

-284 GRVPKGYESETK
+284 GRAPKGYESETK

-328 RLMRGPVTKLIE
+328 RLMRGPVTKLIK

-377 SGGYIK
+377 RGGYIK

-408 QDMIFRAISADENN
+408 QDMIFKAISADENN

-557 ALRPAS
+557 ALHPAS

-785 PICIFADMQHAF
+785 PICILADMQHAF

-862 IMVTSVPN
+862 VMVTSVPN

-896 NNFSDLVLMAL
+896 NNFSDLVLTAL

-914 ELRKLSGIDVPIF
+914 ELRKLSGVDVPIF

-964 EVQARLDYSDP
+964 EVCERLDYSDP

-1023 HKFMQFSDYASAR
+1023 HKFMQFSDYAAAR

-1149 QLEIYREALSQALGM
+1149 QLGIYREALSQALGM

-1179 VKVGTA
+1179 VKVGTV

>member
-152 SDGSFSELSDMMS
+152 SDGSFSGLSDMMS

-228 SSNDMMTAMESD
+228 SSRDMMTAMESD

-261 REKVNR
+261 RKKVNR

-317 CVSSGEHSEDV
+317 CVSSGEHAEDV

-369 NLLAVSDG
+369 NLFAVSDG

-408 QDMIFRAISADENN
+408 QDMIFKAISADENN

-439 MPEIFLRRRST
+439 MPEIFLRRRGT
-450 THSFESGKYPLGITL
+450 THSFESGEYPLGITL

-587 RGIPVFSP
+587 RGIPAFSP

-654 GETEPLYRSVAASA
+654 GEAEPLYRSVAASA
-668 DEGDEKAAAFLKK
+668 DEGDKKAAAFLKK

-709 IAGAMPDG
+709 IVGAMPDG
-717 ERRRLNI
+717 ERRRLNV

-785 PICIFADMQHAF
+785 PICILADMQHAF

-809 SSAGLGM
+809 SSVGLGM

-914 ELRKLSGIDVPIF
+914 ELRKLSGVDVPIF

-964 EVQARLDYSDP
+964 EVCERLDYSDP

-1023 HKFMQFSDYASAR
+1023 HKFMQFSDYAAAR

-1042 LARLVDGG
+1042 LARLVDVG
-1050 FLSEDEGKAVNI
+1050 FLSEEEGKAVNVS
-1062 GAAKRFFMSPLAE
+1062 AAKRFFMSSLAE

-1089 AALFPAKFFYPEL
+1089 AALFPAKFFYSEL

-1123 DGELVIVDYKTDTGV
+1123 DGKLVIVDYKTDTGV

-1149 QLEIYREALSQALGM
+1149 QLGIYREALSQALGM
-1164 PVKETLLYS
+1164 PIKETLLYS

-1179 VKVGTA
+1179 VKVGTV

>member
-1 MGVKWTTDQQHAIEC
+1 MGVNWTTDQRHAIEC
-16 CKGSVLVSAAAGS
+16 RKGSVLVSAAAGS
-29 GKTTVLVERVIRRL
+29 GKTAVLVERVIRRL
-43 TDEDNPC
+43 TDKDNPC

-152 SDGSFSELSDMMS
+152 LDGRFSELSDMMS

-193 LDSLIEEYSQPDINK
+193 LDSLIGEYSQPDINK
-208 SCWGGII
+208 SRWGGII

-228 SSNDMMTAMESD
+228 SSRDMMTAMESD

-261 REKVNR
+261 REKINS

-272 LEAFNTVKYMGL
+272 LEAFKTVKYMSL

-296 NAVMTARK
+296 NVVTTARK
-304 KLKDLLKKVPNIM
+304 KLKDLLKKVPGIM
-317 CVSSGEHSEDV
+317 CVSSEEHADDM
-328 RLMRGPVTKLIE
+328 RLLRDPVTKLIE

-450 THSFESGKYPLGITL
+450 THSFESGRYPLGITL

-538 ARYIDRTVREGK
+538 AKYIERTVREGK
-550 TLVTKGG
+550 MLVTKGG
-557 ALRPAS
+557 ALHPAS

-641 ADIRASAKERLEA
+641 ADIRASAKERLET
-654 GETEPLYRSVAASA
+654 GETEPLYRSVAVSA
-668 DEGDEKAAAFLKK
+668 DEGSKKAAAFLKK

-695 ELVRRVCEETGFDA
+695 ELVRRVCDETGFDA
-709 IAGAMPDG
+709 VVGAMPDG
-717 ERRRLNI
+717 ERRRLNV

-785 PICIFADMQHAF
+785 PICILADMQHAF

-829 ASRRAAVITSERMGR
+829 ASRRATVITSERMGR

-862 IMVTSVPN
+862 VMVTSVPN

-896 NNFSDLVLMAL
+896 NNFSDLVLTAL

-914 ELRKLSGIDVPIF
+914 ELRKLSGVDVPIF
-927 LPEKDRFKL
+927 LSEKDRFKL

-950 ANEQKIAAKPVFFD
+950 ANEQKIAAKPVFFN

-1023 HKFMQFSDYASAR
+1023 HKFMQFSNYAAAR
-1036 ADIESE
+1036 AGIESE

>member
-29 GKTTVLVERVIRRL
+29 GKTAVLVERVIRRL

-152 SDGSFSELSDMMS
+152 SDGSFSGLSDMMS

-228 SSNDMMTAMESD
+228 SSNDMMAAMESD
-240 PIVAD
+240 SIVAD

-272 LEAFNTVKYMGL
+272 LEAFKTVKYMSL

-296 NAVMTARK
+296 NVVTTARK
-304 KLKDLLKKVPNIM
+304 KLKDLLKKVPGIM
-317 CVSSGEHSEDV
+317 CVSSEEHADDM
-328 RLMRGPVTKLIE
+328 RLLRDPVTKLIE

-408 QDMIFRAISADENN
+408 QDMIFKAISADENN

-439 MPEIFLRRRST
+439 MPEIFLRRRSA

-492 ELEYDDSEALN
+492 ELEYDYSEALN

-557 ALRPAS
+557 ALHPAS

-654 GETEPLYRSVAASA
+654 GETEPLYRSVTASA

-709 IAGAMPDG
+709 VAGAMPDG

-785 PICIFADMQHAF
+785 PICILADMQHAF

-809 SSAGLGM
+809 SPAGLGM

-862 IMVTSVPN
+862 VMVTSVPN

-914 ELRKLSGIDVPIF
+914 ELRKLSGVDVQIF

-964 EVQARLDYSDP
+964 EVCERLDYSDP

-1023 HKFMQFSDYASAR
+1023 HKFMQFSNYAAAR
-1036 ADIESE
+1036 AGIESE
-1042 LARLVDGG
+1042 LARLVDDG

-1149 QLEIYREALSQALGM
+1149 QLGIYREALSQALGM

-1179 VKVGTA
+1179 VKVGTV

>member
-152 SDGSFSELSDMMS
+152 SDGSFSGLSDMMS

-377 SGGYIK
+377 RGGYIK

-503 AAAKYPERDTPD
+503 AAAEYPERDTPD

-709 IAGAMPDG
+709 IVGAMPDG
-717 ERRRLNI
+717 ERRRLNV

-785 PICIFADMQHAF
+785 PICIFADMQHTF

-862 IMVTSVPN
+862 VMVTSVPN

-950 ANEQKIAAKPVFFD
+950 ANEQKTAAKPVFFD

-975 RSVLSS
+975 RSALSS

-1023 HKFMQFSDYASAR
+1023 HKFMQFSDYAAAR

>member
-1 MGVKWTTDQQHAIEC
+1 MGVNWTTDQRHAIEC
-16 CKGSVLVSAAAGS
+16 RKGSVLVSAAAGS
-29 GKTTVLVERVIRRL
+29 GKTAVLVERVIRRF
-43 TDEDNPC
+43 TDKDNPC

-152 SDGSFSELSDMMS
+152 SDGSFSGLSDMMS

-193 LDSLIEEYSQPDINK
+193 LDSLIGEYSQPDINK
-208 SCWGGII
+208 SRWGGII

-228 SSNDMMTAMESD
+228 SSRDMMTAMESD

-261 REKVNR
+261 REKINS

-272 LEAFNTVKYMGL
+272 LEAFKTVKYMSL

-296 NAVMTARK
+296 NVVTTARK
-304 KLKDLLKKVPNIM
+304 KLKDLLKKVPGIM
-317 CVSSGEHSEDV
+317 CVSSEEHADDM
-328 RLMRGPVTKLIE
+328 RLLRDPVTKLIE

-503 AAAKYPERDTPD
+503 AAAKYPEHDTPD

-538 ARYIDRTVREGK
+538 AKYIERTVREGK
-550 TLVTKGG
+550 MLVTKGG
-557 ALRPAS
+557 ALHPAS

-641 ADIRASAKERLEA
+641 ADIRASAKERLET

-709 IAGAMPDG
+709 IVGAMPDG
-717 ERRRLNI
+717 ERRRLNV

-785 PICIFADMQHAF
+785 PICILADMQHAF

-829 ASRRAAVITSERMGR
+829 ASRRATVITSERMGR

-862 IMVTSVPN
+862 VMVTSVPN

-896 NNFSDLVLMAL
+896 NNFSDLVLTAL

-914 ELRKLSGIDVPIF
+914 ELRKLSGVDVPIF
-927 LPEKDRFKL
+927 LSEKDRFKL

-950 ANEQKIAAKPVFFD
+950 ANEQKIAAKPVFFN

-1023 HKFMQFSDYASAR
+1023 HKFMQFSNYAAAR
-1036 ADIESE
+1036 AGIESE

-1123 DGELVIVDYKTDTGV
+1123 DGKLVIVDYKTDTGV

-1149 QLEIYREALSQALGM
+1149 QLGIYREALSQALGM

>member
-1 MGVKWTTDQQHAIEC
+1 MGVNWTTDQRHAIEC
-16 CKGSVLVSAAAGS
+16 RKGSVLVSAAAGS
-29 GKTTVLVERVIRRL
+29 GKTAVLVERVIRRL
-43 TDEDNPC
+43 TDKDNPC

-152 SDGSFSELSDMMS
+152 SDGRFSELSDMMS

-193 LDSLIEEYSQPDINK
+193 LDSLIGEYSQPNINK
-208 SCWGGII
+208 SRWGGII

-228 SSNDMMTAMESD
+228 SSRDMMTAMESD

-261 REKVNR
+261 REKINS

-272 LEAFNTVKYMGL
+272 LEAFKTVKYMSL

-296 NAVMTARK
+296 NVVTTARK
-304 KLKDLLKKVPNIM
+304 KLKDLLKKVPDIM
-317 CVSSGEHSEDV
+317 CVSSEEHADDM
-328 RLMRGPVTKLIE
+328 RLLRDPVTKLIE

-538 ARYIDRTVREGK
+538 AKYIERTVREGK
-550 TLVTKGG
+550 MLVTKGG
-557 ALRPAS
+557 ALHPAS

-654 GETEPLYRSVAASA
+654 GETEPLYRSVAVSA

-709 IAGAMPDG
+709 IVGAMPDG
-717 ERRRLNI
+717 ERRRLNV

-785 PICIFADMQHAF
+785 QICILADMQHAF

-862 IMVTSVPN
+862 VMVTSVPN

-896 NNFSDLVLMAL
+896 NNFSDLVLTAL

-914 ELRKLSGIDVPIF
+914 ELRKLSGVDVPIF
-927 LPEKDRFKL
+927 LSEKDRFKL

-950 ANEQKIAAKPVFFD
+950 ANEQKIAAKPVFFN

-1023 HKFMQFSDYASAR
+1023 HKFMQFSNYAAAR

-1138 DAEALLDRYSA
+1138 DAETLLDRYSA

>member
-152 SDGSFSELSDMMS
+152 SDGSFSGLSDMIS

-228 SSNDMMTAMESD
+228 SSNDMMAAMESD
-240 PIVAD
+240 SIVAD

-377 SGGYIK
+377 RGGYIK

-408 QDMIFRAISADENN
+408 QDMIFKAISADENN

-557 ALRPAS
+557 ALHPAS

-757 DLATAARP
+757 DLATAVRP

-785 PICIFADMQHAF
+785 PICILADMQHAF

-862 IMVTSVPN
+862 VMVTSVPN

-964 EVQARLDYSDP
+964 EVCERLDYSDP

-1023 HKFMQFSDYASAR
+1023 HKFMQFSDYAAAR

-1050 FLSEDEGKAVNI
+1050 FLSEDEGKAVNVS
-1062 GAAKRFFMSPLAE
+1062 AAKRFFMSSLAE

-1123 DGELVIVDYKTDTGV
+1123 DGKLVIVDYKTDTGV

-1149 QLEIYREALSQALGM
+1149 QLGIYREALSQALGM

-1179 VKVGTA
+1179 VKVGTV

>member
-29 GKTTVLVERVIRRL
+29 GKTAVLVERVIRRL

-152 SDGSFSELSDMMS
+152 SDGSFSGLSDMMS

-228 SSNDMMTAMESD
+228 SSNDMMAAMESD
-240 PIVAD
+240 SIVAD

-296 NAVMTARK
+296 NTVMTARK

-450 THSFESGKYPLGITL
+450 THSFESGRYPLGITL

-538 ARYIDRTVREGK
+538 AKYIERTVREGK
-550 TLVTKGG
+550 RLVTKGG
-557 ALRPAS
+557 TLHPAS

-785 PICIFADMQHAF
+785 PICILADMQHAF
-797 NERDNTESVLIS
+797 NERDNTEPVLIS

-829 ASRRAAVITSERMGR
+829 ASRRAAIITSERMGR

-862 IMVTSVPN
+862 VMVTSVPN

-896 NNFSDLVLMAL
+896 NNFSDLVLTAL

-914 ELRKLSGIDVPIF
+914 ELRKLSGVDVPIF
-927 LPEKDRFKL
+927 LSEKDRFKL

-950 ANEQKIAAKPVFFD
+950 ANEQKIAAKPVFFN

-1023 HKFMQFSDYASAR
+1023 HKFMQFSDYSAAR
-1036 ADIESE
+1036 AGIESE

>member
-1 MGVKWTTDQQHAIEC
+1 MGVNWTTDQRHAIEC
-16 CKGSVLVSAAAGS
+16 RKGSVLVSAAAGS
-29 GKTTVLVERVIRRL
+29 GKTAVLVERVIRRL
-43 TDEDNPC
+43 TDKDNPC

-145 ERAYEED
+145 EREYEED
-152 SDGSFSELSDMMS
+152 LDGRFSELSDMMS

-193 LDSLIEEYSQPDINK
+193 LDSLIGEYSQPDINK
-208 SCWGGII
+208 SRWGGII

-228 SSNDMMTAMESD
+228 SSRDMMTAMESD

-261 REKVNR
+261 REKINS

-272 LEAFNTVKYMGL
+272 LEAFKTVKYMSL

-296 NAVMTARK
+296 NVVTTARK
-304 KLKDLLKKVPNIM
+304 KLKDLLKKVPGIM
-317 CVSSGEHSEDV
+317 CVSSEEHADDM
-328 RLMRGPVTKLIE
+328 RLLRDPVTKLIE

-480 YIFRQLMSTEAG
+480 YIFHQLMSTEAG

-557 ALRPAS
+557 ALHPAS

-654 GETEPLYRSVAASA
+654 GETEPLYRSVAVSA

-709 IAGAMPDG
+709 IVGAMPDG
-717 ERRRLNI
+717 ERRRLNV

-785 PICIFADMQHAF
+785 PICILADMQHAF

-862 IMVTSVPN
+862 VMVTSVPN

-896 NNFSDLVLMAL
+896 NNFSNLVLTAL

-914 ELRKLSGIDVPIF
+914 ELRKLSGVDVPIF
-927 LPEKDRFKL
+927 LSEKDRFKL

-950 ANEQKIAAKPVFFD
+950 ANEQKIAAKPVFFN

-1023 HKFMQFSDYASAR
+1023 HKFMQFSNYAAAR

-1123 DGELVIVDYKTDTGV
+1123 DGKLVIVDYKTDTGV

-1179 VKVGTA
+1179 VKVGTV

>member
-1 MGVKWTTDQQHAIEC
+1 MGVNWTTDQRHAIEC
-16 CKGSVLVSAAAGS
+16 RKGSVLVSAAAGS
-29 GKTTVLVERVIRRL
+29 GKTAVLVERVIRRL
-43 TDEDNPC
+43 TDKDNPC

-75 ILKRLSEDPTD
+75 ILKRLSDDTTD

-152 SDGSFSELSDMMS
+152 SDGRFSELSDMMS

-193 LDSLIEEYSQPDINK
+193 LDSLIGEYSQPDINK
-208 SCWGGII
+208 SRWGGII

-228 SSNDMMTAMESD
+228 SSRDMMTAMESD

-261 REKVNR
+261 REKINS

-272 LEAFNTVKYMGL
+272 LEAFKTVKYMSL

-296 NAVMTARK
+296 NVVTTARK
-304 KLKDLLKKVPNIM
+304 KLKDLLKKVPGIM
-317 CVSSGEHSEDV
+317 CVSSEEHADDM
-328 RLMRGPVTKLIE
+328 RLLRDPVTKLIE

-538 ARYIDRTVREGK
+538 AKYIERTVREGK
-550 TLVTKGG
+550 MLVTKGG
-557 ALRPAS
+557 ALHPAS

-654 GETEPLYRSVAASA
+654 GETEPLYRSVTASA
-668 DEGDEKAAAFLKK
+668 DEGNKKAAAFLIK

-695 ELVRRVCEETGFDA
+695 ELVHRVCEETGFDA
-709 IAGAMPDG
+709 IVGAMPDG

-785 PICIFADMQHAF
+785 PICILADMQHAF

-862 IMVTSVPN
+862 VMVTSVPN

-896 NNFSDLVLMAL
+896 NNFSDLVLAAL

-914 ELRKLSGIDVPIF
+914 ELRKLSGVDVPIF
-927 LPEKDRFKL
+927 LSEKDRFKL

-950 ANEQKIAAKPVFFD
+950 ANEQKIAAKPVFFN
-964 EVQARLDYSDP
+964 EVQARLDYSDL

-1023 HKFMQFSDYASAR
+1023 HKFMQFSDYSAAR
-1036 ADIESE
+1036 ANIESE

>member
-16 CKGSVLVSAAAGS
+16 RKGSVLVSAAAGS

-50 SAEDLLIVTF
+50 SVEDLLIVTF

-152 SDGSFSELSDMMS
+152 SDGSFSGLSDMMS

-228 SSNDMMTAMESD
+228 SSNDMMAAMESD
-240 PIVAD
+240 SIVAD

-349 SAEKD
+349 YAEKD

-377 SGGYIK
+377 RGGYIK

-408 QDMIFRAISADENN
+408 QDMIFKAISADENN

-538 ARYIDRTVREGK
+538 AKYIERTVREGK
-550 TLVTKGG
+550 MLVTKGG
-557 ALRPAS
+557 ALHPAS

-668 DEGDEKAAAFLKK
+668 DEGDEKAVAFLKK

-785 PICIFADMQHAF
+785 PICILADMQHAF

-862 IMVTSVPN
+862 VMVTSVPN

-896 NNFSDLVLMAL
+896 NNFSDLVLTAL

-914 ELRKLSGIDVPIF
+914 ELRKLSGVDVPIF

-950 ANEQKIAAKPVFFD
+950 ANEQKIAAKPVFFN

-975 RSVLSS
+975 RSMLSS

-1023 HKFMQFSDYASAR
+1023 HKFMQFSDYSAAR
-1036 ADIESE
+1036 AGIESE

-1123 DGELVIVDYKTDTGV
+1123 DGKLVIVDYKTDTGV

-1149 QLEIYREALSQALGM
+1149 QLGIYREALSQALGM

-1179 VKVGTA
+1179 VKVGTV